1 MIGHDVLNDLLLLAD
16 RELSKAILVDASVV
30 IASTRNLPWLRG
42 GKATIMVSGYLDP
55 ADDVCVSTPCIRVR
69 HTDLFRLSSRR
80 PSFYRGLWNHDTL

>member
-55 ADDVCVSTPCIRVR
+55 ADDVCLYSV
-69 HTDLFRLSSRR
+69 HTRSA
-80 PSFYRGLWNHDTL
+80 H